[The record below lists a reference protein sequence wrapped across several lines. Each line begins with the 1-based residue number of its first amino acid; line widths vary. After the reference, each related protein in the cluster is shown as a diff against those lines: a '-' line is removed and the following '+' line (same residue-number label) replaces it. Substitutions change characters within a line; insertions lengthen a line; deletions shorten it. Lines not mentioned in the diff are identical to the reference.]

1 MTRVDTAGYSRVVQT
16 YPNRSREPGH
26 ERYVHQALAQ
36 RLAHLQGID
45 YGGDC
50 DPGSVTAGAVYLVP
64 SGTVVGCAHAEQLGL
79 RDEQDLFGGVVPWAF
94 VATKAITHPL
104 ICADAQAPDGWSTA
118 FAEQVRGATLDG
130 FSVFSRADARR
141 AAERL
146 LARGPLRSKP
156 VRATGGRGQQL
167 IDSLQALEQALAE
180 LDEHELGECGL
191 VLEENLQ
198 EVVTFSVGQVRVGGR
213 VASYYGTQRLTPDN
227 AGESV
232 YGGSDLVVVAGRF
245 EALLGLDLSPE
256 VRQAVEQAQQYDAA
270 ASACYPGFFA
280 SRRNYDIALGID
292 AHGRQR
298 SGVLEQSW
306 RIGGAS
312 SAEIAALEAFARPG
326 GATVVRVRSVE
337 AFGEG
342 AQVPSAAQVLY
353 QGHDEDVG
361 FITKYVLVEEHG
373 NR

>member
-1 MTRVDTAGYSRVVQT
+1 MTRAETAGRSRVVRT
-16 YPNRSREPGH
+16 YTNRSREPGH
-26 ERYVHQALAQ
+26 ERCVHQALAR
-36 RLAHLQGID
+36 RLADLLGLAYD
-45 YGGDC
+45 GDC
-50 DPGSVTAGAVYLVP
+50 DPGRAVAGEVYLVP
-64 SGTVVGCAHAEQLGL
+64 SGTVVGCSHAEQLGL
-79 RDEQDLFGGVVPWAF
+79 RGEQDLFGGVVPWPF

-104 ICADAQAPDGWSTA
+104 VCPDAQAPDGWATA
-118 FAEQVRGATLDG
+118 FAEQVRGATLEG

-156 VRATGGRGQQL
+156 VRATGGRGQRL
-167 IDSLQALEQALAE
+167 IESLQALDQALAE
-180 LDEHELGECGL
+180 LDERELNECGL

-198 EVVTFSVGQVRVGGR
+198 QVATFSVGQVRVGGH

-227 AGESV
+227 TDESV

-245 EALLGLDLSPE
+245 EALRALDLPPE
-256 VRQAVEQAQQYDAA
+256 VRLAIEQAQRYDAA

-280 SRRNYDIALGID
+280 SRRNYDIAVGVD
-292 AHGRQR
+292 AQGRPR

-312 SAEIAALEAFARPG
+312 SAEIAALEVFARPG
-326 GATVVRVRSVE
+326 GPAAVRARSVE
-337 AFGEG
+337 VFGEG

-353 QGHDEDVG
+353 QGHDDDVG

-373 NR
+373 NQ